1 MTKILN
7 SKIFRLQT
15 LNLFKF
21 IRIGEKKWIAFTF
34 QAKQKIGEKQ
44 NMAYI
49 ATKVIRESMNKE
61 NPETYSES
69 CLFYENSELLLAVN
83 NFLF

>member
-1 MTKILN
+1 
-7 SKIFRLQT
+7 
-15 LNLFKF
+15 
-21 IRIGEKKWIAFTF
+21 
-34 QAKQKIGEKQ
+34 
-44 NMAYI
+44 MAYI
-49 ATKVIRESMNKE
+49 ATKVIRENMNKE

>member
-1 MTKILN
+1 
-7 SKIFRLQT
+7 
-15 LNLFKF
+15 
-21 IRIGEKKWIAFTF
+21 
-34 QAKQKIGEKQ
+34 
-44 NMAYI
+44 MAYI